1 MRCETTVGT
10 EKRKQLVG
18 VSLNAINYRHGAQG
32 EITYFNRRAKRVKN
46 GRKSNASRS
55 ATVGC
60 SSASFS
66 GEKYR
71 AALNASMDTLRSM
84 SNLDL
89 KYE

>member
-1 MRCETTVGT
+1 M
-10 EKRKQLVG
+10 
-18 VSLNAINYRHGAQG
+18 
-32 EITYFNRRAKRVKN
+32 
-46 GRKSNASRS
+46 
-55 ATVGC
+55 GC

-89 KYE
+89 KYEYINDLDLSKNHVKDTRKTNKTVKDASVSALRGLVQP